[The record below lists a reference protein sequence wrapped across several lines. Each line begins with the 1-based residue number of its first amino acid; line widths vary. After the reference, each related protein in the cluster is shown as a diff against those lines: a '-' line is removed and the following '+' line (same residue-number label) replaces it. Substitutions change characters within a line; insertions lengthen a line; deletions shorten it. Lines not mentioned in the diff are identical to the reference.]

1 MSNYNSNYD
10 YKKKEKPCYDI
21 VRTRYMYTPTGEV
34 LDDGRLVRV
43 REENV
48 KKDVLK
54 NTNFSDLK
62 KDIYN
67 KTQTMDNVYVN
78 YYEPAYVHRQL
89 PRKIKSVVKTFEDG
103 SKEVTYYNAKKGK
116 K

>member
-1 MSNYNSNYD
+1 MSNYNSNKYQ
-10 YKKKEKPCYDI
+10 KPSYDI
-21 VRTRYMYTPTGEV
+21 EMTRYRYTPTGE
-34 LDDGRLVRV
+34 LLNGNLVRI
-43 REENV
+43 RE
-48 KKDVLK
+48 KDVYRKTLK

-62 KDIYN
+62 RDIYN

-78 YYEPAYVHRQL
+78 YSEPAYVHRQL
-89 PRKIKSVVKTFEDG
+89 PRKIKSVVKTYADG